1 MSKIFIRFIYL
12 QGFCEAAVSNAHLRW
27 IGGDGWWFSG
37 HWDITNTSEEEG
49 LSPAKCGE
57 SRGNQGNRLQRW
69 MAISNN
75 IQSWIS
81 TSVLCG
87 GNLESGNILV
97 LNIWSGLVI
106 CDTLLALFWD
116 FGWDRKIVIW
126 EHFTICGPAPGS
138 DGLWS
143 LKSWDSCD
151 TAEILRTLRDV
162 SSQNMAQHPVN
173 ILSRFGKIRKYWFC
187 QLRETLSVYL
197 CNSYRESNCQWI
209 IIAVSAPPVYSTLAS
224 HFATSHHHRGR
235 NVTDSWYISSLK
247 SVFARSWSVSKQTSL
262 FPQILPLLLY
272 THHFTTSN

>member
-49 LSPAKCGE
+49 LSRAKCGE

-75 IQSWIS
+75 IQSWIT

-106 CDTLLALFWD
+106 CDTWLALFWD
-116 FGWDRKIVIW
+116 LGWDRKIVIW
-126 EHFTICGPAPGS
+126 EHFTICGPTPGS

-151 TAEILRTLRDV
+151 TAEILRTLRRV
-162 SSQNMAQHPVN
+162 VTKYGSTPCKYF
-173 ILSRFGKIRKYWFC
+173 IKIRQNSEIYWFC
-187 QLRETLSVYL
+187 Q
-197 CNSYRESNCQWI
+197 
-209 IIAVSAPPVYSTLAS
+209 
-224 HFATSHHHRGR
+224 
-235 NVTDSWYISSLK
+235 SSK
-247 SVFARSWSVSKQTSL
+247 RRSVFICVTHTASLTVSGSSCCVRPRAHPCLTFRQLSS
-262 FPQILPLLLY
+262 PPREECDW
-272 THHFTTSN
+272 